1 MHLLQIPPELLADGI
16 VRDCLHEDDISGDVH
31 VLGEAALH
39 ALRDHGAGHGV
50 AFLQH
55 HSNMDNI
62 VTERLVV
69 DTLCNKIR

>member
-55 HSNMDNI
+55 HRSMDNI

>member
-39 ALRDHGAGHGV
+39 ALRDHVAGHGV

-55 HSNMDNI
+55 HRNMDNI

>member
-31 VLGEAALH
+31 VLREAALH

-50 AFLQH
+50 TFLQH
-55 HSNMDNI
+55 HRNMDNI

-69 DTLCNKIR
+69 DTLCNKD

>member
-16 VRDCLHEDDISGDVH
+16 VRDRLHEDDISGDVH

-39 ALRDHGAGHGV
+39 ALRDHVAGHGV

-55 HSNMDNI
+55 HRNMDNI

>member
-16 VRDCLHEDDISGDVH
+16 VRDGLHEDDISGDVH

-55 HSNMDNI
+55 HRSMDNI

>member
-16 VRDCLHEDDISGDVH
+16 VRDGLHEDDISGDVH

-55 HSNMDNI
+55 HRNMDNI